1 MSLDKMTPF
10 PFQNTACEKLSL
22 SGTIRIPAQCPSHEP
37 WNPTAP
43 RLTPGLIRPH

>member
-1 MSLDKMTPF
+1 MSLNKMNPF
-10 PFQNTACEKLSL
+10 TFQNTACEKPSL
-22 SGTIRIPAQCPSHEP
+22 SGTPVPAQCPSHEP